1 MFALEL
7 DRRSRRAGWGIMSN
21 AAHPGLTKTNLQL
34 SGPSQGKDSPTLLER
49 FYRVSRQVM
58 PFMWQ
63 EVDEGILPALYAAVS
78 PEAQGGEF
86 YGPLGF
92 LEMAGGGVTHA
103 KILDPRQERG
113 RRPSAV
119 GDLRALDRS
128 HLLGATVVPC
138 PNPASSCGRSRWTA
152 RRIPLPRG

>member
-1 MFALEL
+1 
-7 DRRSRRAGWGIMSN
+7 MSN

-78 PEAQGGEF
+78 PDAQGGEF

-92 LEMAGGGVTHA
+92 LEMAGGGVAHA
-103 KILDPRQERG
+103 KILDRAKNEADG
-113 RRPSAV
+113 RRLWEISE
-119 GDLRALDRS
+119 
-128 HLLGATVVPC
+128 HLTGVTF
-138 PNPASSCGRSRWTA
+138 
-152 RRIPLPRG
+152 